1 MSATHVVPWPAS
13 GRRFRPRRLLH
24 DAAARRPQ
32 DTDPVTRRLAGRTR
46 TLTPVV
52 MKHREHIRPRTAAA
66 LALAA
71 AALLAG
77 CASGGNFSP
86 KNFAPSTAVVSFPAG
101 QPGTGKPAVTLGTK
115 NFTEEFILGQLYAQ
129 ALRAKGFTVHLKQ
142 NIGPTEVIDPGL
154 LNGSIDLYPEYTG
167 EIITTLTNIALGA
180 PGGAAAGAAPP
191 PPRSW
196 QQAYEQA
203 ASFEDRR
210 GFTLLQ
216 PTPFQNHDD
225 LAVLKTFAAA
235 HHLTTIEQLKGLGPL
250 KYGAYAPEQTRY
262 EGFVGLQQAYGLD
275 NLQFVPLTPG
285 GPIYAAVDSGQI
297 QVAGAFSTDP
307 QLRSGKYTVLS
318 DPKNIFG
325 YQNVAPVVSKKVLQR
340 EGPAFAQTLNAVSSR
355 LTTPVMQQL
364 NAEVVLGHRS
374 PAAAARQFLATELSG

>member
-1 MSATHVVPWPAS
+1 MAHPAC
-13 GRRFRPRRLLH
+13 
-24 DAAARRPQ
+24 A
-32 DTDPVTRRLAGRTR
+32 
-46 TLTPVV
+46 
-52 MKHREHIRPRTAAA
+52 RPRTAAA

-86 KNFAPSTAVVSFPAG
+86 KNFTPSTAVVSLPAG

-129 ALRAKGFTVHLKQ
+129 ALAAKGFTVHLMQ

-154 LNGSIDLYPEYTG
+154 LQGQIDLYPEYTG
-167 EIITTLTNIALGA
+167 EIVSTLTNIALGA
-180 PGGAAAGAAPP
+180 PGGAAERAAPP
-191 PPRSW
+191 PPQSW

-216 PTPFQNHDD
+216 PTPFQDRD
-225 LAVLKTFAAA
+225 ELIVLKTFAAK
-235 HHLTTIEQLKGLGPL
+235 HHLTTTEQLKGLGPL
-250 KYGAYAPEQTRY
+250 KYGAYPPEQTRY
-262 EGFVGLQQAYGLD
+262 EGYVGLQQAYGLN
-275 NLQFVPLTPG
+275 NLQFVPLAAG
-285 GPIYAAVDSGQI
+285 GPIYAALDSGQV
-297 QVAGAFSTDP
+297 QVGGAFSTDP
-307 QLRSGKYTVLS
+307 QLRSGKYAVLS

-325 YQNVAPVVSKKVLQR
+325 YQNLAPVVSKAVLDR

-355 LTTPVMQQL
+355 LTTAAMQRL
-364 NAEVVLGHRS
+364 NGEVVLGHRS
-374 PAAAARQFLATELSG
+374 PAAAARQFLATELST